1 MQWGLLFLPRWHP
14 HCGWLYPGTMNHNKP
29 LLKVPF
35 VGDCIISTST
45 DMLSVHYIL
54 KIPVGEVCVWMTS
67 ETRVLGSLLF
77 HRTHFGSGCW
87 LWFHHHQNGIVFLIS
102 SLAVHTISEPGDSL
116 SIVSKCSKKGKTQAE
131 ARRCHFVHWSI
142 DLFCVSV
149 SSGFELSLL
158 GWMEIHK
165 SFPKSMWK
173 LKDVSGA
180 LPPAEKKKWGRRDS
194 SVELSE
200 SQVPEMPLSWVLTH
214 TGVSL
219 SFDLT
224 D

>member
-1 MQWGLLFLPRWHP
+1 MQQGLLFLPRWHP

-35 VGDCIISTST
+35 VGDYIISTST
-45 DMLSVHYIL
+45 DMLHVHYIL

-102 SLAVHTISEPGDSL
+102 FLTVHTISEPGDSL

-142 DLFCVSV
+142 DLFCVV
-149 SSGFELSLL
+149 CLL
-158 GWMEIHK
+158 CLNFPSWDGGRFTK
-165 SFPKSMWK
+165 AFPKAR
-173 LKDVSGA
+173 GN
-180 LPPAEKKKWGRRDS
+180 
-194 SVELSE
+194 
-200 SQVPEMPLSWVLTH
+200 
-214 TGVSL
+214 
-219 SFDLT
+219 
-224 D
+224 